1 MIKRFEADDLVS
13 KWVSEGTRL
22 RVDWRAPDT
31 NFSVEGAL
39 ESAGAGVLC
48 VRLRDTGFMEVSL
61 DASWKFEYFDP
72 NSTHIPLDGRV
83 GKDHAGAIR
92 ETAAGIVGLSENHS
106 LLLLE
111 IVE

>member
-1 MIKRFEADDLVS
+1 VIKRSEADDLIS

-31 NFSVEGAL
+31 NFSVEGTL
-39 ESAGAGVLC
+39 DSAGEGAVC
-48 VRLRDTGFMEVSL
+48 VRLRDTGFMEISL

-83 GKDHAGAIR
+83 GKDHAGNTQ
-92 ETAAGIVGLSENHS
+92 ETAAGIVGYSQPHT